1 MARKAR
7 RLVRSVVRRV
17 REAPGLAEE
26 GLPVSDN
33 AILGVIRH
41 DTKVKASQ
49 LKRCSSAYSYCY
61 EVRMSVEEGQTPVG
75 KDPRVGVENEKLSIS
90 RFPLRHNPVQ
100 VFCI

>member
-1 MARKAR
+1 MMKGDHWSSLRYVGLLRLADKSACR
-7 RLVRSVVRRV
+7 RFL
-17 REAPGLAEE
+17 
-26 GLPVSDN
+26 N
-33 AILGVIRH
+33 MIRH